1 MPKWIVQRPA
11 RVWYQITVEAANRDE
26 AELVAANDFAE
37 EWADAIEVSDS
48 FDWCENSDSD
58 LWVEEVTND

>member
-1 MPKWIVQRPA
+1 MPKFSVQRPA

-26 AELVAANDFAE
+26 AELVADFWAE
-37 EWADAIEVSDS
+37 DWADAIEVSDS